1 MIKSEDLDRRFVDE
15 IMAEPGGQDLLTCVS
30 CGTCAAT
37 CLVRR
42 YDPSFNPRLIL
53 YKATLGLR
61 KEVLS
66 SAEVWQ
72 CSACDACYPRC
83 PKGIHI
89 SDVMKAIRNIAIREG
104 YERPG
109 PVAEVDVASCI
120 ACGMCA
126 AACPYEAITLETV
139 SWNGG
144 TKLAAQVDRNLCMS
158 CGICN
163 SVCLSS
169 SIAIE
174 GYADGSLAK
183 SFVAADHQANPSV
196 DSAWRGKTLV
206 ITCNWCL
213 HAESDIE
220 YASHPPQGVK
230 IVNVPC
236 SGRVTPAFITT
247 ALQRGVDGVLVVGCK
262 EGECHYKQGNALEK
276 ARLVALQSLL
286 DLLGIERE
294 RLQLAWLGSLDR
306 GKFPELVSEMI
317 GDVQTLG
324 PLSWGE

>member
-1 MIKSEDLDRRFVDE
+1 MIRSEDLDRGFADE
-15 IMAEPGGQDLLTCVS
+15 IMAEPGGQDLLTCAS

-37 CLVRR
+37 CIVRR
-42 YDPSFNPRLIL
+42 YQPSFNPRLIL
-53 YKATLGLR
+53 HKAALGLR
-61 KEVLS
+61 EEVLS

-72 CSACDACYPRC
+72 CSACDLCYPRC

-109 PVAEVDVASCI
+109 AIAEVDVGSCI
-120 ACGMCA
+120 ACGLCV
-126 AACPYEAITLETV
+126 AACPYEAISLQTV

-144 TKLAAQVDRNLCMS
+144 TKAAAQVDRDLCMS
-158 CGICN
+158 CGICS

-169 SIAIE
+169 SISLE
-174 GYADGSLAK
+174 GYTDTSLSE
-183 SFVAADHQANPSV
+183 SFVRAEGDANPEP
-196 DSAWRGKTLV
+196 DSTWQGKTLV

-213 HAESDIE
+213 HSAPDIE

-230 IVNVPC
+230 VVNVPC
-236 SGRVTPAFITT
+236 AGRVTPAFITT
-247 ALQRGVDGVLVVGCK
+247 ALQRGADGVLVVGCK

-276 ARLVALQSLL
+276 GRLAALQDLL
-286 DLLGIERE
+286 ELLGIERE

-306 GKFPELVSEMI
+306 GKFPQLVNKVV
-317 GDVQTLG
+317 GDVQSLG
-324 PLSWGE
+324 PVMWGE